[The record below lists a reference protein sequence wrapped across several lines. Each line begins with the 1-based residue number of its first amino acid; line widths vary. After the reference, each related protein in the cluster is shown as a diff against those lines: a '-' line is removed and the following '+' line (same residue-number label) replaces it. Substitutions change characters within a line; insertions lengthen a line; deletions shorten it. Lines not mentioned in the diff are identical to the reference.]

1 MTKETT
7 WVEWL
12 TGRLEDWLSGWLAAE
27 WQTNWITNWLTDWLS
42 DWLLTD
48 GLPDWLINWM
58 TEWMADRLT
67 GWHTDLSL
75 VKIDKICLVW
85 VSLVALTCCSQND
98 IAPQTYLGQRH
109 LPVEAKLRQETEA
122 SLKRRPYDIC
132 KYKNNVYQWRIYI
145 PIDPQFENIQ
155 SSLWLSSP
163 LQYWIFDRWQCN
175 SYLVTRWASVWV
187 SGDVDFDAQLSS
199 NCRFLS
205 DIVAY

>member
-12 TGRLEDWLSGWLAAE
+12 TGRLKDWLSGWLAAE
-27 WQTNWITNWLTDWLS
+27 WQTNWITDWLTDWLS

-122 SLKRRPYDIC
+122 SPKRRPYDIC

-145 PIDPQFENIQ
+145 PIDPQFKTSSQAYDSPHHSNIGFLTDDNATST
-155 SSLWLSSP
+155 SSRGGPLYEFLGTSISS
-163 LQYWIFDRWQCN
+163 R
-175 SYLVTRWASVWV
+175 
-187 SGDVDFDAQLSS
+187 
-199 NCRFLS
+199 NCHQ
-205 DIVAY
+205 IVGF